1 MHPVLH
7 TAFLSCSAELDAVD
21 TTTAQLHPEGK
32 PNVLSIQQQVDQLVA
47 SIRASSDLL
56 ERRLRRGRL
65 PRTIMRTRLEWALQ
79 LMILGFGFV
88 PGNMPLTE
96 YYGGRKSNQ
105 VLYNGKELA
114 KRLGDE
120 LAALDE
126 LVNRCRAEFGME
138 RFEHHPLLGP
148 MRADQWRRCHV
159 LQLRILTQSIA
170 AARKSLAS
178 PVKHSAQQTA
188 RVA

>member
-21 TTTAQLHPEGK
+21 TTTAQLHPEGQ
-32 PNVLSIQQQVDQLVA
+32 PNSPSIQQRVDQLVS

-65 PRTIMRTRLEWALQ
+65 PRTIKRTKLEWALQ

-88 PGNMPLTE
+88 PGNMPLTD
-96 YYGGRKSNQ
+96 YYGSKKTNQ
-105 VLYNGKELA
+105 VLFSGKELA
-114 KRLGDE
+114 KRLGAE
-120 LAALDE
+120 IAALDA
-126 LVNRCRAEFGME
+126 LFNRCREEFGME

-159 LQLRILTQSIA
+159 LQLRMLTQSIA

-188 RVA
+188 SVA